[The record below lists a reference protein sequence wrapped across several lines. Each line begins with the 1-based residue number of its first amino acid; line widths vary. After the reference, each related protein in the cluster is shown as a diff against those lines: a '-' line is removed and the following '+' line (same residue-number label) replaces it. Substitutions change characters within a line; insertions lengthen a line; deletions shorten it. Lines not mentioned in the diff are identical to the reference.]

1 MVRVK
6 RGITAHKRRKR
17 LLKLAKGFHWSRK
30 SKYRLA
36 KEGLLHSLKYAYRDR
51 RNKKRDFRQLWQ
63 IRINA
68 AAKNLGLSYSKFIYL
83 LKKKNIEL
91 DRKVLSNLAKDH
103 PKIFAKIAEE
113 AKTEEA
119 KKAKE

>member
-17 LLKLAKGFHWSRK
+17 LLKLVKGFHWSRK

-36 KEGLLHSLKYAYRDR
+36 KEGLFHALKYAYRDR

-68 AAKNLGLSYSKFIYL
+68 AVKSLGLSYSKFIYL
-83 LKKKNIEL
+83 LKKKKIGL

-103 PKIFAKIAEE
+103 PKIFAKIAE
-113 AKTEEA
+113 KV
-119 KKAKE
+119 KE